1 MKYISI
7 EEAGIKYNLTPEL
20 IYEQCEKGFIM
31 GAIKIGTNWMIP
43 NDLNYLNSNNKLLS
57 IPRKCP
63 FLIMTDLYNSP
74 GYGDELIKK
83 YENVQPEAALLLKAQ
98 LMYFRGDFEE
108 AYQLV
113 QYCLL
118 NKTCF
123 ELQIGIGLV
132 LSLCAMYKGDVYMWN
147 EAKQYIMST
156 PCQNEN
162 EQLLLVSFWLMTNES
177 NLYNDTNF

>member
-74 GYGDELIKK
+74 GYG
-83 YENVQPEAALLLKAQ
+83 Y
-98 LMYFRGDFEE
+98 
-108 AYQLV
+108 
-113 QYCLL
+113 
-118 NKTCF
+118 
-123 ELQIGIGLV
+123 
-132 LSLCAMYKGDVYMWN
+132 
-147 EAKQYIMST
+147 
-156 PCQNEN
+156 
-162 EQLLLVSFWLMTNES
+162 
-177 NLYNDTNF
+177 